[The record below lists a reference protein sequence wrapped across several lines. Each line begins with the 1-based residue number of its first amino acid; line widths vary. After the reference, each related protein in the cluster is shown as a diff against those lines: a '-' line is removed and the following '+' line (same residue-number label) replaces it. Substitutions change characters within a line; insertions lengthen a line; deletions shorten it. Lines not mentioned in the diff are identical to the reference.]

1 MSPQVKDARSKERR
15 VVDVYRTG
23 FAMLSEASLGAMGD
37 DDALLNQKFRRFDFY
52 VHTPEVRQGTPTR
65 PTHAHAP
72 ST

>member
-1 MSPQVKDARSKERR
+1 VKDARSKERR

-37 DDALLNQKFRRFDFY
+37 DDTLLNQKFRRFDFY

-65 PTHAHAP
+65 PIHAHAP
-72 ST
+72 VKS